1 MITEQEPLTSQKKKN
16 TTLDKTGKTVFDDI
30 YVSPDPRSYCT
41 AMHAL
46 DYSIPEYALP
56 EFQDLFDQ
64 YQSYFN
70 PSSLN
75 VLDIGASYG
84 INAALLC
91 NGLSLTDFF
100 SRYTQENVTA
110 WPTEVLAA
118 RDQRDY
124 SAQLTSTE
132 GRLPQLNF
140 TGLDISLPALRY
152 AKANGLLTNI
162 VHADLET
169 HEVTQLQT
177 EILRKIDCIISTGC
191 IGYISTTTLTKIL
204 DVCSPRLPW
213 MAHCVLRMFPLDDLT
228 VFFQTRGYH
237 VEINPTPIPQRRFA
251 SKQEQLQVI
260 NRLKKQNIDTT
271 GFESEGWL
279 YAWVVKAIPQHLTN
293 NSATI

>member
-1 MITEQEPLTSQKKKN
+1 MITEQEPLTSQNEKN
-16 TTLDKTGKTVFDDI
+16 STLDKTGKTVFDDI
-30 YVSPDPRSYCT
+30 YISPDPRSYCT

-56 EFQDLFDQ
+56 EFQALFDQ
-64 YQSYFN
+64 YQRYFH

-110 WPTEVLAA
+110 WPTEVLSA

-132 GRLPQLNF
+132 RRLPQLNF

-169 HEVTQLQT
+169 HEVTQLQA
-177 EILRKIDCIISTGC
+177 EILSKIDCIISTGC

-228 VFFQTRGYH
+228 VFFRTRGYH

-251 SKQEQLQVI
+251 SKQEQFQVI
-260 NRLKKQNIDTT
+260 NRLKKHNIDTT

-279 YAWVVKAIPQHLTN
+279 YAWVVKAIPQHLAN
-293 NSATI
+293 NLATI